1 MRRPTSPFRGG
12 FGWFYKLQFTAIETF
27 RTRRNGDV
35 MLTYELKK
43 SPGVP
48 LYEALYR
55 CIRGD
60 ILSGALVP
68 GEKLPS
74 KRALAQNLEVSCI
87 TVEAAYSQLLAEGYI
102 RSREKVGYFVEAL
115 ERHTPPQPLAS
126 PQKGERERDW
136 LLDLTGN
143 GTEQFPFSV
152 WVRLQREV
160 MLDYGEKLLLP
171 LPNRG
176 IPELRQA
183 IADHLAGF
191 RGMRVDPE
199 NILVGAGTDF
209 LYNLLIQLMGREKV
223 YAVEEPG
230 YSKIRRI
237 YAAGGASCVSAPM
250 DGRGVMPSALGQA
263 QVLHFSPSHHFPTGL
278 VTPVSRRME
287 LLDWAGEERWIIEDD
302 YDSEFRFDAHPK
314 PAMQSLDRRG
324 RVVYMNT
331 FSKSL
336 APSIRISYM
345 VLPPQLMAEFQS
357 RLGFYS
363 GTVPS
368 FEQYTLARFL
378 SRGYFEK
385 HINRMRKFYKNRRNI
400 LVSALESCAFAD
412 KLSILEQDAG
422 LHFLL
427 KVDTTL
433 SDRELTQS
441 LAAAGIRVR
450 ALSEYYHEATQ
461 DRHCLV
467 VNYAGLREEA
477 LEQALAGME
486 RIM

>member
-1 MRRPTSPFRGG
+1 MWAGRNTSLSR
-12 FGWFYKLQFTAIETF
+12 Y
-27 RTRRNGDV
+27 GDV

-60 ILSGALVP
+60 ILSGTLGP

-74 KRALAQNLEVSCI
+74 KRALAQNLEVSKI
-87 TVEAAYSQLLAEGYI
+87 TVETAYNQLLSEGYI
-102 RSREKVGYFVEAL
+102 RSEEKVGYFVETV
-115 ERHTPPQPLAS
+115 ERHTPPQPGTA
-126 PQKGERERDW
+126 PRETAPRREF
-136 LLDLTGN
+136 LLDLTAN

-152 WVRLQREV
+152 WSRLQREV

-171 LPNRG
+171 LPNQG

-183 IADHLAGF
+183 IAAHLAAF
-191 RGMRVDPE
+191 RGMHVDPE
-199 NILVGAGTDF
+199 NILIGAGTDF
-209 LYNLLIQLMGREKV
+209 LYNLLIQLLGRDKT

-230 YSKIRRI
+230 YGKIRKV
-237 YAAGGASCVSAPM
+237 YAAAGVTCISAPM
-250 DGRGVMPSALGQA
+250 DEKGVCPESLEDAD
-263 QVLHFSPSHHFPTGL
+263 VLHFSPSHHFPTGL

-287 LLDWAGEERWIIEDD
+287 LLAWARDGKWIIEDD

-314 PAMQSLDRRG
+314 PAMQSLDGTG
-324 RVVYMNT
+324 RVIYMNT

-345 VLPPQLMAEFQS
+345 VLPGALMAEFKR

-363 GTVPS
+363 CTVPS

-378 SRGYFEK
+378 SRGHFEK
-385 HINRMRKFYKNRRNI
+385 HINRMRKFYRARRNNV
-400 LVSALESCAFAD
+400 VSLLENCTFSHR
-412 KLSILEQDAG
+412 LTILEQDAG

-427 KVDTTL
+427 KIDTNY
-433 SDRELTQS
+433 SDAELTRRME
-441 LAAAGIRVR
+441 AAGIRVK
-450 ALSEYYHEATQ
+450 AVSEYYHESSE

-467 VNYAGLREEA
+467 VNYSGLKEETLA
-477 LEQALAGME
+477 RVLAKLEN
-486 RIM
+486 IM